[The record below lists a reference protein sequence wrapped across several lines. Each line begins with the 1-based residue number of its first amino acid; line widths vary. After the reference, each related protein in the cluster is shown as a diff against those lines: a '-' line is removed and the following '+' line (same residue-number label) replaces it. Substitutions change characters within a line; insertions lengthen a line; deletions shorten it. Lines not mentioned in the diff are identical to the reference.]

1 MPENNKK
8 KQSNI
13 NFLPLIILILIGV
26 IVSFVFDISRNT
38 SPIQLKYNEYLIYI
52 DEGKI
57 NTAEIH
63 GNKITGKLKEG
74 SEYVVTIYPELIA
87 SITEKLTENNVQTQ
101 LIQSSSSDL
110 WGIIINIGTTLL
122 ILGLFWYMLSR
133 AVQSSGGNQVFNFG
147 KTTAKLFMEDKP
159 KVSFKD
165 VAGLKETKQE
175 LIEIVEFLK
184 EPKKFTPIGA
194 KIPKGVLLVGPPGCG
209 KTLLA
214 RAISGE
220 AKVPFFSVSG
230 SEFVE
235 MFVGV
240 GASRVRDLFMQA
252 KKYAPSLIFIDEIDA
267 VGRHRGAGL
276 GGGHDER
283 EQTLNQ
289 LLVEMDGYDP
299 RIGIIVIAATN
310 RPDILDPALLRPG
323 RFDRHVVVDMPDR
336 IEREEILRLHARNKP
351 IDEQVDFTV
360 LARRTAGFT
369 GADLENLL
377 NEAAILTA
385 RRNKKKIE
393 MSEIEEA
400 IDRVLAGPEK
410 KRVVNEKEKKII
422 AIHEIGHAAVIINY
436 PDLEPVHKISIV
448 SRGMALGYTLQLPY
462 DDKYLMTKN
471 ELFHKICSLLG
482 GRAAE
487 EIIIGEITTGAE
499 NDLEQVT
506 KLANDMITKYG
517 MSNLLGPRS
526 FGKDHGPI
534 FLGKDL
540 VQEKDYSESTGK
552 LIDAEVNEV
561 IEKAYKEAKNI
572 INAKR
577 LEIIDMSNILLQK
590 ENLEG
595 EELDKYLELLKI
607 REEQES
613 KEKSEKSKLS
623 KPTQHFYMWIFE
635 I

>member
-8 KQSNI
+8 KQPGI
-13 NFLPLIILILIGV
+13 NFLPMIILILIV
-26 IVSFVFDISRNT
+26 IVVSFVFDLYRGA

-57 NTAEIH
+57 NTAEIR
-63 GNKITGKLKEG
+63 GNKITGKLKDG
-74 SEYVVTIYPELIA
+74 SDYVVTIYPELIP
-87 SITEKLTENNVQTQ
+87 SITDKLAKSNVQTQ

-147 KTTAKLFMEDKP
+147 KSTAKLFMEDKP
-159 KVSFKD
+159 KISFKD
-165 VAGLKETKQE
+165 VAGLYETKQE
-175 LIEIVEFLK
+175 LIEIVEFLR
-184 EPKKFTPIGA
+184 EPKKFTSIGA

-252 KKYAPSLIFIDEIDA
+252 RKYAPSLIFIDEIDA

-276 GGGHDER
+276 RGGHDER

-323 RFDRHVVVDMPDR
+323 RFDRHIVVNMPDR
-336 IEREEILRLHARNKP
+336 QEREEILKLHAQNKP

-410 KRVVNEKEKKII
+410 KSRVVSEKEKRII
-422 AIHEIGHAAVIINY
+422 AIHEVGHAAVIRNY

-462 DDKYLMTKN
+462 DDKYLMTKS
-471 ELFHKICSLLG
+471 EIFHKICSLLG

-487 EIIIGEITTGAE
+487 EVIIGEITTGAE
-499 NDLEQVT
+499 NDFEQVT
-506 KLANDMITKYG
+506 KLAMDMVTKYG

-526 FGKDHGPI
+526 FGKENGPI

-552 LIDAEVNEV
+552 IIDEEVNEV

-572 INAKR
+572 IDAKKT
-577 LEIIDMSNILLQK
+577 EIIDISNILLQR
-590 ENLEG
+590 EYLEG
-595 EELDKYLELLKI
+595 EELDKYLDLLKMGS
-607 REEQES
+607 EQEEEE
-613 KEKSEKSKLS
+613 KEKVE
-623 KPTQHFYMWIFE
+623 TT
-635 I
+635 

>member
-8 KQSNI
+8 KQPGI
-13 NFLPLIILILIGV
+13 NFLPMIILILIV
-26 IVSFVFDISRNT
+26 IVVSFVFDLSRGT
-38 SPIQLKYNEYLIYI
+38 SPIQLKYNEYLIYV

-57 NTAEIH
+57 NTAEIR
-63 GNKITGKLKEG
+63 GNKITGKLKDG
-74 SEYVVTIYPELIA
+74 SDYVVTIYPELIP
-87 SITEKLTENNVQTQ
+87 SITDKLAKSNVQTQ

-147 KTTAKLFMEDKP
+147 KSTAKLFMEDKP
-159 KVSFKD
+159 KISFKD
-165 VAGLKETKQE
+165 VAGLYETKQE
-175 LIEIVEFLK
+175 LIEIVEFLR
-184 EPKKFTPIGA
+184 EPKKFTSIGA

-252 KKYAPSLIFIDEIDA
+252 RKYAPSLIFIDEIDA

-276 GGGHDER
+276 RGGHDER

-323 RFDRHVVVDMPDR
+323 RFDRHIVVNMPDR
-336 IEREEILRLHARNKP
+336 QEREEILKLHAQNKP

-410 KRVVNEKEKKII
+410 KSRVVSEKEKRII
-422 AIHEIGHAAVIINY
+422 AIHEVGHAAVIRNY

-462 DDKYLMTKN
+462 DDKYLMTKS
-471 ELFHKICSLLG
+471 EIFHKICSLLG

-487 EIIIGEITTGAE
+487 EVIIGEITTGAE
-499 NDLEQVT
+499 NDFEQVT
-506 KLANDMITKYG
+506 KLAMDMVTKYG

-526 FGKDHGPI
+526 FGKENGPI

-552 LIDAEVNEV
+552 IIDEEVNEV

-572 INAKR
+572 IDAKKT
-577 LEIIDMSNILLQK
+577 EIIDISNILLQR
-590 ENLEG
+590 EYLEG
-595 EELDKYLELLKI
+595 EELDKYLDLLKMGS
-607 REEQES
+607 EQEEEE
-613 KEKSEKSKLS
+613 KEKVE
-623 KPTQHFYMWIFE
+623 TT
-635 I
+635 

>member
-8 KQSNI
+8 KQPGI
-13 NFLPLIILILIGV
+13 NFLPMIILILIV
-26 IVSFVFDISRNT
+26 IVVSFVFDLSRGT
-38 SPIQLKYNEYLIYI
+38 SPIQLKYNEYLIYV

-57 NTAEIH
+57 NTAEIR
-63 GNKITGKLKEG
+63 GNKITGKLKDG
-74 SEYVVTIYPELIA
+74 SDYVVTIYPELIP
-87 SITEKLTENNVQTQ
+87 SITDKLAKSNVQTQ

-147 KTTAKLFMEDKP
+147 KSTAKLFMEDKP
-159 KVSFKD
+159 KISFKD
-165 VAGLKETKQE
+165 VAGLYETKQE
-175 LIEIVEFLK
+175 LIEIVEFLR
-184 EPKKFTPIGA
+184 EPKKFTSIGA

-252 KKYAPSLIFIDEIDA
+252 RKYAPSLIFIDEIDA

-276 GGGHDER
+276 RGGHDER

-323 RFDRHVVVDMPDR
+323 RFDRHIVVNMPDR
-336 IEREEILRLHARNKP
+336 QEREEILKLHAQNKP

-410 KRVVNEKEKKII
+410 KSRVVSEKEKRII
-422 AIHEIGHAAVIINY
+422 AIHEVGHAAVIRNY

-462 DDKYLMTKN
+462 DDKYLMTKS
-471 ELFHKICSLLG
+471 EIFHKICSLLG

-487 EIIIGEITTGAE
+487 EVIIGEITTGAE
-499 NDLEQVT
+499 NDFEQVT
-506 KLANDMITKYG
+506 KLAMDMVTKYG

-526 FGKDHGPI
+526 FGKENGPI

-552 LIDAEVNEV
+552 IIDEEVNEV

-572 INAKR
+572 IDAKKT
-577 LEIIDMSNILLQK
+577 EIIDISNILLQR
-590 ENLEG
+590 EYLEG
-595 EELDKYLELLKI
+595 EELDKYLDLLKVGSEQQ
-607 REEQES
+607 EE
-613 KEKSEKSKLS
+613 EKIE
-623 KPTQHFYMWIFE
+623 TT
-635 I
+635 

>member
-8 KQSNI
+8 KQPSI
-13 NFLPLIILILIGV
+13 NFLPMIILILIV
-26 IVSFVFDISRNT
+26 IVVSFVFDMSRGA
-38 SPIQLKYNEYLIYI
+38 SPVQLKYNEYLIYI

-57 NTAEIH
+57 NTAEIR
-63 GNKITGKLKEG
+63 GNKITGKLKDG
-74 SEYVVTIYPELIA
+74 SNYVVTIYPELIP
-87 SITEKLTENNVQTQ
+87 SITDKLAKSNVQTQ

-110 WGIIINIGTTLL
+110 WGIFINIGTTLL

-147 KTTAKLFMEDKP
+147 KSTAKLFMEDKP
-159 KVSFKD
+159 KITFKD
-165 VAGLKETKQE
+165 VAGLYETKQE
-175 LIEIVEFLK
+175 LIEIVEFLR
-184 EPKKFTPIGA
+184 EPKKFTSIGA

-252 KKYAPSLIFIDEIDA
+252 RKYAPSLIFIDEIDA

-323 RFDRHVVVDMPDR
+323 RFDRHIVVNMPDR
-336 IEREEILRLHARNKP
+336 QEREEILKLHAQNKP

-410 KRVVNEKEKKII
+410 KSRVVSEKEKRII
-422 AIHEIGHAAVIINY
+422 AIHEVGHAAVIKNY

-462 DDKYLMTKN
+462 DDKYLMTKS
-471 ELFHKICSLLG
+471 EIFHKICSLLG

-487 EIIIGEITTGAE
+487 EVIIGEITTGAE
-499 NDLEQVT
+499 NDFEQVT
-506 KLANDMITKYG
+506 KLAMDMITKYG

-526 FGKDHGPI
+526 FGKENGPI

-552 LIDAEVNEV
+552 IIDEEVNEV
-561 IEKAYKEAKNI
+561 IEKAYKEAKNM
-572 INAKR
+572 INAKKT
-577 LEIIDMSNILLQK
+577 EIIDISNILLQR
-590 ENLEG
+590 EYLEG
-595 EELDKYLELLKI
+595 EELDKYLELLKVGS
-607 REEQES
+607 EEEE
-613 KEKSEKSKLS
+613 KEKVE
-623 KPTQHFYMWIFE
+623 TT
-635 I
+635 

>member
-13 NFLPLIILILIGV
+13 NFLPLIILIFIV
-26 IVSFVFDISRNT
+26 IIVSFIFDTTRGT
-38 SPIQLKYNEYLIYI
+38 SPVQLKYNEYLIYI

-57 NTAEIH
+57 NTAEIR
-63 GNKITGKLKEG
+63 GNKITGKLKDG
-74 SEYVVTIYPELIA
+74 SNYVVTIYPELIP
-87 SITEKLTENNVQTQ
+87 SITDKLAKSNVQTQ
-101 LIQSSSSDL
+101 LIQSSSSDF
-110 WGIIINIGTTLL
+110 WGIFINIGTTLL
-122 ILGLFWYMLSR
+122 ILGLFWYMLSK

-147 KTTAKLFMEDKP
+147 KSTAKLFMEDKP
-159 KVSFKD
+159 KITFKD
-165 VAGLKETKQE
+165 VAGLYETKQE
-175 LIEIVEFLK
+175 LIEIVEFLR
-184 EPKKFTPIGA
+184 EPKKFTSIGA

-252 KKYAPSLIFIDEIDA
+252 RKYAPSLIFIDEIDA

-323 RFDRHVVVDMPDR
+323 RFDRHIVVNMPDR
-336 IEREEILRLHARNKP
+336 QEREEILRLHALNKP

-410 KRVVNEKEKKII
+410 KSRVVSEKEKRII
-422 AIHEIGHAAVIINY
+422 AIHEVGHAAVIKNY

-462 DDKYLMTKN
+462 DDKYLMTKS
-471 ELFHKICSLLG
+471 EIFHKICSLLG

-487 EIIIGEITTGAE
+487 EVIVGEITTGAE
-499 NDLEQVT
+499 NDFEQVT
-506 KLANDMITKYG
+506 KLATDMITKYG

-526 FGKDHGPI
+526 FGKENGPI

-552 LIDAEVNEV
+552 IIDEEVNEV

-572 INAKR
+572 INAKKT
-577 LEIIDMSNILLQK
+577 EIIDISNILLQR
-590 ENLEG
+590 EYLEG
-595 EELDKYLELLKI
+595 EELDKYLELLKMGS
-607 REEQES
+607 EQEEEE
-613 KEKSEKSKLS
+613 KEKVE
-623 KPTQHFYMWIFE
+623 TT
-635 I
+635 

>member
-1 MPENNKK
+1 MSENNKK
-8 KQSNI
+8 KQPNI
-13 NFLPLIILILIGV
+13 NFLPLIVLILIV
-26 IVSFVFDISRNT
+26 IIVSFIFDMSKGA
-38 SPIQLKYNEYLIYI
+38 SPVQLKYNEYLVYI
-52 DEGKI
+52 DDGKI
-57 NTAEIH
+57 ISAEIR
-63 GNKITGKLKEG
+63 GNKITGKLKDG
-74 SEYVVTIYPELIA
+74 SDYVVTIYPELIPT
-87 SITEKLTENNVQTQ
+87 ITEKLAKSNVQTQ
-101 LIQSSSSDL
+101 LIQSSSSDF
-110 WGIIINIGTTLL
+110 WGIFINIGTTLL

-133 AVQSSGGNQVFNFG
+133 AVKSSGGNQVFNFG
-147 KTTAKLFMEDKP
+147 KSTAKLFMEDKP
-159 KVSFKD
+159 KISFKD
-165 VAGLKETKQE
+165 VAGLYETKQE

-184 EPKKFTPIGA
+184 EPKKFTSIGA

-252 KKYAPSLIFIDEIDA
+252 RKYAPSLIFIDEIDA

-310 RPDILDPALLRPG
+310 RPDILDPALLRHG
-323 RFDRHVVVDMPDR
+323 RFDRHIVVNMPDR
-336 IEREEILRLHARNKP
+336 QEREEILKLHARNKP

-385 RRNKKKIE
+385 RRNKKIIE

-410 KRVVNEKEKKII
+410 KSRVVSEKEKRII
-422 AIHEIGHAAVIINY
+422 AIHEVGHAAVIRNF

-462 DDKYLMTKN
+462 DDKYLMTKR
-471 ELFHKICSLLG
+471 EIFHKICSLLG

-487 EIIIGEITTGAE
+487 EVIIGDITTGAE

-506 KLANDMITKYG
+506 NLAADMITKYG

-526 FGKDHGPI
+526 FGKEHGPV

-540 VQEKDYSESTGK
+540 VKEKDYSESTGK
-552 LIDAEVNEV
+552 LIDAEVNKV

-572 INAKR
+572 IIAKKT
-577 LEIIDMSNILLQK
+577 EIIDISNILLQR
-590 ENLEG
+590 ESLEG
-595 EELDKYLELLKI
+595 EELDKYLDLLKLNL
-607 REEQES
+607 EEEEEKEEEK
-613 KEKSEKSKLS
+613 KEKIE
-623 KPTQHFYMWIFE
+623 TI
-635 I
+635 

>member
-1 MPENNKK
+1 MPENKKDNKK
-8 KQSNI
+8 QAGI
-13 NFLPLIILILIGV
+13 NLFPLIILILIV
-26 IVSFVFDISRNT
+26 IVVSAIFDLTRGI
-38 SPIQLKYNEYLIYI
+38 SPIQLKYNEYLSYI
-52 DEGKI
+52 EQNKI
-57 NTAEIH
+57 VSAEIK
-63 GNKITGKLKEG
+63 GNRITGKLSDG
-74 SEYVVTIYPELIA
+74 GEYIVTIYPELIPVV
-87 SITEKLTENNVQTQ
+87 TDKLTEKNIQTQ
-101 LIQSSSSDL
+101 LIQSSSSDF
-110 WGIIINIGTTLL
+110 WGIFINIGTTLL

-147 KTTAKLFMEDKP
+147 KSTAKLFMEDKP
-159 KVSFKD
+159 KISFKD
-165 VAGLKETKQE
+165 VAGLYETKQE
-175 LIEIVEFLK
+175 LYEIVEFLK
-184 EPKKFTPIGA
+184 EPKKFTAMGA

-240 GASRVRDLFMQA
+240 GASRVRDLFNQA

-267 VGRHRGAGL
+267 VGRHRGSGL

-299 RIGIIVIAATN
+299 RVGIIVIAATN

-323 RFDRHVVVDMPDR
+323 RFDRHIVVNMPDR
-336 IEREEILRLHARNKP
+336 KEREDILKLHSINKP
-351 IDEQVDFTV
+351 ISEDINFSV

-377 NEAAILTA
+377 NEAAILAA
-385 RRNKKKIE
+385 RRNRKKIG

-410 KRVVNEKEKKII
+410 KSRVVSEAEKKII
-422 AIHEIGHAAVIINY
+422 AIHEVGHAVVIRNY
-436 PDLEPVHKISIV
+436 PDLEPVRKISIV

-462 DDKYLMTKN
+462 DDKYLRTKD
-471 ELFHKICSLLG
+471 ELLHKIVSLLG

-487 EIIIGEITTGAE
+487 EVLTGNITTGAE

-506 KLANDMITKYG
+506 KLAEEMVTKYG
-517 MSNLLGPRS
+517 MSEVLGPRR
-526 FGKDHGPI
+526 FGREQGPI
-534 FLGKDL
+534 FLGRDL
-540 VQEKDYSESTGK
+540 VQEKDYSEATGS
-552 LIDAEVNEV
+552 LIDAEIKNIVETS
-561 IEKAYKEAKNI
+561 YREAKNI
-572 INAKR
+572 ILGKINEVQQIA
-577 LEIIDMSNILLQK
+577 DVLLQK

-595 EELDKYLELLKI
+595 EELERYLELV
-607 REEQES
+607 RPASSEEKGKVE
-613 KEKSEKSKLS
+613 
-623 KPTQHFYMWIFE
+623 TT
-635 I
+635 

>member
-1 MPENNKK
+1 MPENNKNSKK
-8 KQSNI
+8 KQANI
-13 NFLPLIILILIGV
+13 NFLPLIILILIVV
-26 IVSFVFDISRNT
+26 IVSFIFDMSKKVT
-38 SPIQLKYNEYLIYI
+38 PIQLKYNEYLVYI
-52 DEGKI
+52 NDGKI
-57 NTAEIH
+57 TSAEIR
-63 GNKITGKLKEG
+63 GNKITGKLKDG
-74 SEYVVTIYPELIA
+74 GEYIVTIFPELVPVV
-87 SITEKLTENNVQTQ
+87 TEKLTEKNIQTQ
-101 LIQSSSSDL
+101 LIQSSSSDF
-110 WGIIINIGTTLL
+110 WGIFINIGTTLL
-122 ILGLFWYMLSR
+122 IMGLFWYMLSR
-133 AVQSSGGNQVFNFG
+133 AVQSSGGGQVFNFG
-147 KTTAKLFMEDKP
+147 KSTAKLFMEDKP
-159 KVSFKD
+159 KVSFKN
-165 VAGLKETKQE
+165 VAGLFETKQE

-184 EPKKFTPIGA
+184 EPKKFTAIGA

-240 GASRVRDLFMQA
+240 GASRVRDLFTQA

-299 RIGIIVIAATN
+299 RVGIIVIAATN

-323 RFDRHVVVDMPDR
+323 RFDRHVVVNMPDR
-336 IEREEILRLHARNKP
+336 KEREEILKLHALNKP
-351 IDEQVDFTV
+351 IDEGVDFTV

-410 KRVVNEKEKKII
+410 KSRVVSEKEKKVI
-422 AIHEIGHAAVIINY
+422 AIHEVGHAVIIRNY

-448 SRGMALGYTLQLPY
+448 SRGMALGYTLQLPF
-462 DDKYLMTKN
+462 DDKYLRTKN
-471 ELFHKICSLLG
+471 EIFHKISSLLG

-487 EIIIGEITTGAE
+487 EMLIGDITTGAE
-499 NDLEQVT
+499 NDLEQAT
-506 KLANDMITKYG
+506 KLATDMVTKYG
-517 MSNLLGPRS
+517 MSELLGPRS
-526 FGKDHGPI
+526 FGKDRGPI

-540 VQEKDYSESTGK
+540 VQEKDYSDFTGK
-552 LIDAEVNEV
+552 IIDTEVKNI
-561 IEKAYKEAKNI
+561 IETAYKEAKNI
-572 INAKR
+572 IISKKKEI
-577 LEIIDMSNILLQK
+577 LEISNILLQK
-590 ENLEG
+590 ESLEG
-595 EELDKYLELLKI
+595 EELEKYLDLVRVIPDSE
-607 REEQES
+607 
-613 KEKSEKSKLS
+613 KEKVEA
-623 KPTQHFYMWIFE
+623 I
-635 I
+635 